1 MSDTGASSPEKST
14 WRTKVGLAEMLR
26 GVIEA
31 GLPPE
36 EVAGQVLAAVRS
48 KQFYV
53 LTHDGSEVAVS
64 ARAEAIVANQPPP
77 FFMPQ

>member
-1 MSDTGASSPEKST
+1 
-14 WRTKVGLAEMLR
+14 MLR